1 MSESDFMTTAIADAF
16 RSKRLIYRAAED
28 NEADR
33 TFVFRDLNSDHVTR
47 ALGDPSLHKSMNRV
61 SSDKEFERQLNST
74 LLSIIVCLPG
84 GDTQD
89 PEPIGFLNIKEVPP
103 YQRRGSMGIKIAP
116 KHQNKG
122 YGSEVVNWAM
132 DWAFKWGGL
141 HSLCLGASLYNERAV
156 AVYEKAGFRREGVSK
171 EAVYRNRRW
180 WDTVQMAILE
190 HEWEALRGIN
200 VPGSS

>member
-1 MSESDFMTTAIADAF
+1 MPEMDFMTTAIADAF
-16 RSKRLIYRAAED
+16 RSARLIYRALED

-33 TFVFRDLNSDHVTR
+33 NFVFQELNSDHITR
-47 ALGDPSLHKSMNRV
+47 ALGDPSIHKPSSRLT
-61 SSDKEFERQLNST
+61 SDKDFDLLLNNP
-74 LLSIIVCLPG
+74 LLSVVVCLPG
-84 GDTQD
+84 DDTKG
-89 PEPIGFLNIKEVPP
+89 PEPIGFVSIKHLPS

-122 YGSEVVNWAM
+122 YGSEVVSWAM

-190 HEWEALRGIN
+190 HEWEALRGIS
-200 VPGSS
+200 GSNSS